1 MEDVNLIEEL
11 KSIKNMI
18 TPMTALI
25 QEFHDL
31 KRKSK
36 ISENSSISLIKLLTI
51 VIKED
56 VMNDVAL
63 LNQSTKTSI
72 YDIETSIETNQRE
85 VINKFEVFEGNLV
98 AFDSITTQLNEA
110 VTHVKG
116 LLTSFYDKFDQIRS
130 ELDEKSSK
138 DDLNEISKKLKLFAF
153 QKDLESLES
162 EITSKASR
170 ESITKADKKMRKIEE
185 NIQNCVDK
193 SNLEDIKKSIKF
205 DVEAFVELNCL
216 LREEFGNFKD
226 VYSAQ
231 KSKNDDDFK
240 GLVNRIET
248 HNKFIKDSIVKTQ
261 QKLAKK
267 PWTKETL
274 KISQSLENYSKKTE
288 FRTLEEAV
296 YPMISNTNKK
306 IEQFTLKILEFE
318 KIVQRYD
325 EILLEKAS
333 KDDLKYIQT
342 QLPLFTLLD
351 DFTKS
356 KDKTNS
362 KLKQMDL
369 DIESLTS
376 FTKTLEEISSSLS
389 TRLEHIKKENREAA
403 NISSML
409 SGLKEQISE
418 KADKIDFHKLLDSMG
433 NKEEVFRILEKLEL
447 FQKQIELGSILN
459 QTLCRTM
466 LSSGESYTTI
476 VKQRN
481 DIYRKMTGL
490 VS

>member
-1 MEDVNLIEEL
+1 M
-11 KSIKNMI
+11 
-18 TPMTALI
+18 
-25 QEFHDL
+25 
-31 KRKSK
+31 
-36 ISENSSISLIKLLTI
+36 
-51 VIKED
+51 
-56 VMNDVAL
+56 
-63 LNQSTKTSI
+63 
-72 YDIETSIETNQRE
+72 
-85 VINKFEVFEGNLV
+85 
-98 AFDSITTQLNEA
+98 
-110 VTHVKG
+110 
-116 LLTSFYDKFDQIRS
+116 
-130 ELDEKSSK
+130 
-138 DDLNEISKKLKLFAF
+138 
-153 QKDLESLES
+153 
-162 EITSKASR
+162 
-170 ESITKADKKMRKIEE
+170 
-185 NIQNCVDK
+185 
-193 SNLEDIKKSIKF
+193 
-205 DVEAFVELNCL
+205 
-216 LREEFGNFKD
+216 
-226 VYSAQ
+226 
-231 KSKNDDDFK
+231 
-240 GLVNRIET
+240 NRIET